1 MHIIMHMPTRN
12 VYVSDEDQNLF
23 QEAAELAGGF
33 SPAVSE
39 ALREYVKRRKL
50 MRGGAEQVEVDLRT
64 DGIDHRVS
72 FMGRRL
78 VKVQR
83 DHEQGCR
90 IDTVYATA
98 RKQFAVVSRCVVF
111 CQAGPEARKIFGR
124 IQKRGTRNSG
134 RSEIVRLKFLRI
146 WMSCE
151 RPMVNLQN
159 GSTQRCTS
167 HPMRFW
173 TFNT

>member
-1 MHIIMHMPTRN
+1 ICVLTGSITVSRSWGVGWSRCNETTSRAVALIPSTRLPG
-12 VYVSDEDQNLF
+12 SNL
-23 QEAAELAGGF
+23 
-33 SPAVSE
+33 PW
-39 ALREYVKRRKL
+39 
-50 MRGGAEQVEVDLRT
+50 
-64 DGIDHRVS
+64 
-72 FMGRRL
+72 
-78 VKVQR
+78 
-83 DHEQGCR
+83 CR
-90 IDTVYATA
+90 
-98 RKQFAVVSRCVVF
+98 RCVVF

>member
-72 FMGRRL
+72 FMGRLRNC
-78 VKVQR
+78 
-83 DHEQGCR
+83 QGAICR
-90 IDTVYATA
+90 GVEGASCSA
-98 RKQFAVVSRCVVF
+98 KL
-111 CQAGPEARKIFGR
+111 GR
-124 IQKRGTRNSG
+124 RQG
-134 RSEIVRLKFLRI
+134 RSLVASRNVGQGILDGWRSYAYGF
-146 WMSCE
+146 CE
-151 RPMVNLQN
+151 F
-159 GSTQRCTS
+159 G
-167 HPMRFW
+167 
-173 TFNT
+173 

>member
-98 RKQFAVVSRCVVF
+98 R
-111 CQAGPEARKIFGR
+111 EAICRGVEGASCSAKLGR
-124 IQKRGTRNSG
+124 RQG
-134 RSEIVRLKFLRI
+134 RSLVASRNVGQGILDGRR
-146 WMSCE
+146 SYA
-151 RPMVNLQN
+151 
-159 GSTQRCTS
+159 
-167 HPMRFW
+167 
-173 TFNT
+173 

>member
-1 MHIIMHMPTRN
+1 MHMPTRN

-98 RKQFAVVSRCVVF
+98 RKQF
-111 CQAGPEARKIFGR
+111 FGR

>member
-1 MHIIMHMPTRN
+1 
-12 VYVSDEDQNLF
+12 
-23 QEAAELAGGF
+23 
-33 SPAVSE
+33 
-39 ALREYVKRRKL
+39 
-50 MRGGAEQVEVDLRT
+50 
-64 DGIDHRVS
+64 
-72 FMGRRL
+72 MGRRL

-98 RKQFAVVSRCVVF
+98 RKQFAVVSKVRRVLPSW
-111 CQAGPEARKIFGR
+111 AGGKEDLWSHPETWDKEFWTVGDR
-124 IQKRGTRNSG
+124 T
-134 RSEIVRLKFLRI
+134 LKVLRI

>member
-50 MRGGAEQVEVDLRT
+50 MMGGAEQVEVDLRT

-98 RKQFAVVSRCVVF
+98 RKQFAVVSKVRRVLPSW
-111 CQAGPEARKIFGR
+111 AGGKED
-124 IQKRGTRNSG
+124 
-134 RSEIVRLKFLRI
+134 L
-146 WMSCE
+146 W
-151 RPMVNLQN
+151 
-159 GSTQRCTS
+159 S
-167 HPMRFW
+167 HPETWDKEFW
-173 TFNT
+173 TVGDRTLKVFANLDELRAADGELAERVDSALHVAPYEVLDI